1 MGSMPQLTGEVTYLA
16 LIFGLLVVPRALQ
29 RFLIPAPLT
38 SFGLGMV
45 AASFVPLFAHDAT
58 LELLATLGISSLFL
72 VAGLEVDLQAVRR
85 GLWVVLG
92 HLLVRSCMIALMA
105 WLSARYLAVSWQAAT
120 LIALAVLTPSTGFIL
135 DTLGRLGLNAAER
148 FWVMVKAI
156 GGEVLA
162 LLVLFGVLQSST
174 SERLL
179 WASGEL
185 LLMIVLLPL
194 IFLVLARWVMP
205 YAPESGFSMLVMVG
219 LIAAYLTKQLGVYY
233 LVGAFLAGFTA
244 RLLRERIPLL
254 APAENLRAVR
264 LFASFFIPF
273 YFFHGGMSVPAGA
286 LVWQSLWLGAL
297 LAGVILPLRIAVV
310 WLQRRFISHEDAR
323 TALKVSTALVP
334 TLIFTLVLATILHEQ
349 FSIPDTWYGA
359 LLVYAA
365 ISTLLPALLLSK
377 PFELDVAAGGSP
389 EATPAEAGT
398 VELPVP
404 AGAAVEWGDEKAN

>member
-1 MGSMPQLTGEVTYLA
+1 MASMPQLTGEVTYLA

-45 AASFVPLFAHDAT
+45 AALFVPLFAHDAT

-72 VAGLEVDLQAVRR
+72 VAGLEVDLHAVRR
-85 GLWVVLG
+85 GAWVVLG
-92 HLLVRSCMIALMA
+92 HLGVRSGMIALGA
-105 WLSARYLAVSWQAAT
+105 WLGARYLGVSWQAAI

-135 DTLGRLGLNAAER
+135 DTLGRLGLNAEER
-148 FWVMVKAI
+148 FWVTVKAI

-162 LLVLFGVLQSST
+162 LVVLFGVLQSGT

-244 RLLRERIPLL
+244 RLLRERIPQL

-273 YFFHGGMSVPAGA
+273 YFFHGGMSVPSGA
-286 LVWQSLWLGAL
+286 LVWRSLALGTL
-297 LAGVILPLRIAVV
+297 LACVILPLRIAVV

-323 TALKVSTALVP
+323 TALNVATALVP

-365 ISTLLPALLLSK
+365 FSTLLPALVLSK
-377 PFELDVAAGGSP
+377 PFELDVAAEP
-389 EATPAEAGT
+389 PPDTQLAAAGT
-398 VELPVP
+398 AELPVA
-404 AGAAVEWGDEKAN
+404 AGPGPEPPRG

>member
-1 MGSMPQLTGEVTYLA
+1 MPQLTGEVTYLA
-16 LIFGLLVVPRALQ
+16 LIFALLVIPRALQ
-29 RFLIPAPLT
+29 RFLLPAPLA

-45 AASFVPLFAHDAT
+45 AALFVPVFAHDQT

-72 VAGLEVDLQAVRR
+72 VAGLEVDVQALRR
-85 GLWVVLG
+85 GLAVLLG
-92 HLLVRSCMIALMA
+92 HLCVRSVMIAACA
-105 WLSARYLAVSWQAAT
+105 WLAVRYLGVSWQTAI

-135 DTLGRLGLNAAER
+135 DTLPRLGLNAEER
-148 FWVMVKAI
+148 FWVTVKAI

-162 LLVLFGVLQSST
+162 LLVLFGVLQSGSA
-174 SERLL
+174 ERLA

-185 LLMIVLLPL
+185 VSMIVLLPL
-194 IFLVLARWVMP
+194 IFLLLGRWVMP

-244 RLLRERIPLL
+244 RLLRERLPEL

-286 LVWQSLWLGAL
+286 LAWQSLWLGAL
-297 LAGVILPLRIAVV
+297 LAAVVLPLRIAVV
-310 WLQRRFISHEDAR
+310 WLQRRFISREDPR
-323 TALKVSTALVP
+323 TALNVATALVP

-349 FSIPDTWYGA
+349 FALPDTWYGA

-365 ISTLLPALLLSK
+365 LSTILPALLLSR
-377 PFELDVAAGGSP
+377 PFEIDVVGPAAPRGPGP
-389 EATPAEAGT
+389 
-398 VELPVP
+398 LPGNP
-404 AGAAVEWGDEKAN
+404 GA

>member
-1 MGSMPQLTGEVTYLA
+1 MGNMPQLTSEVTYLA

-38 SFGLGMV
+38 SFALGMV
-45 AASFVPLFAHDAT
+45 AALFVPLFAHDAT

-92 HLLVRSCMIALMA
+92 HLAVRSGMIALAA
-105 WLSARYLAVSWQAAT
+105 WLCARYLGVSWQAAT
-120 LIALAVLTPSTGFIL
+120 LMALAVLTPSTGFIL
-135 DTLGRLGLNAAER
+135 DTLGRLGLNDDER
-148 FWVMVKAI
+148 FWVTVKAI

-297 LAGVILPLRIAVV
+297 LAALVLPLRIAVV
-310 WLQRRFISHEDAR
+310 WLQRRYLSHEDGF

-349 FSIPDTWYGA
+349 FALPDTWYGA

-365 ISTLLPALLLSK
+365 ITTLLPTLVLSK
-377 PFELDVAAGGSP
+377 PFELDVAA
-389 EATPAEAGT
+389 AAAPAAAVTEAGT

-404 AGAAVEWGDEKAN
+404 SGTSSGASRG

>member
-1 MGSMPQLTGEVTYLA
+1 MGSMPQFTGEVTYLA

-45 AASFVPLFAHDAT
+45 AALFVPLFAHDPT

-92 HLLVRSCMIALMA
+92 HLFVRSCMIALLA
-105 WLSARYLAVSWQAAT
+105 WLGARYLGVSWQAAT

-135 DTLGRLGLNAAER
+135 DTLGRLGLNADER

-174 SERLL
+174 TEHLL
-179 WASGEL
+179 VASGEL

-273 YFFHGGMSVPAGA
+273 YFFHGGMSVPGGA
-286 LVWQSLWLGAL
+286 LAWQSLWLGAL

-310 WLQRRFISHEDAR
+310 WLQRRFISHENAR
-323 TALKVSTALVP
+323 TALKVSTALSP

-349 FSIPDTWYGA
+349 FQIPDTWYGA

-365 ISTLLPALLLSK
+365 ISTLLPALVLSK
-377 PFELDVAAGGSP
+377 PFELDVATGGPP
-389 EATPAEAGT
+389 EALPSEAGT

-404 AGAAVEWGDEKAN
+404 VDTAAEPSRG

>member
-1 MGSMPQLTGEVTYLA
+1 MGNMPQLTSEVTYLA

-45 AASFVPLFAHDAT
+45 AALFVPLFAHDAT

-92 HLLVRSCMIALMA
+92 HLVVRSAMIALTA
-105 WLSARYLAVSWQAAT
+105 WLCARYLGVSWQAAT
-120 LIALAVLTPSTGFIL
+120 LMALAVLTPSTGFIL
-135 DTLGRLGLNAAER
+135 DTLGRLGLNADER
-148 FWVMVKAI
+148 FWVTVKAI

-162 LLVLFGVLQSST
+162 LLVLFGVLQSSS

-273 YFFHGGMSVPAGA
+273 YFFHGGMSVPGGA

-297 LAGVILPLRIAVV
+297 LAAVVLPLRIAVV
-310 WLQRRFISHEDAR
+310 WLQRRYISHEDGR

-334 TLIFTLVLATILHEQ
+334 TLIFTLVLATILHEA
-349 FSIPDTWYGA
+349 FALPDTWYGA

-365 ISTLLPALLLSK
+365 ITTLLPALVLSK
-377 PFELDVAAGGSP
+377 PFELDAAGGGAP
-389 EATPAEAGT
+389 AAAAAEAGS
-398 VELPVP
+398 VELPVTAEP
-404 AGAAVEWGDEKAN
+404 ASEAPRA

>member
-1 MGSMPQLTGEVTYLA
+1 MGNMPQLTSEVTYLA

-45 AASFVPLFAHDAT
+45 AALFVPLFAHDAT
-58 LELLATLGISSLFL
+58 LELLSTLGISSLFL

-85 GLWVVLG
+85 GLLVVLG
-92 HLLVRSCMIALMA
+92 HLVVRSAMIALAA
-105 WLSARYLAVSWQAAT
+105 WLCARYLAVSWQAAT
-120 LIALAVLTPSTGFIL
+120 LMALAVLTPSTGFIL
-135 DTLGRLGLNAAER
+135 DTLGRLGLNDDER

-162 LLVLFGVLQSST
+162 LLVLFGVLQSSS

-297 LAGVILPLRIAVV
+297 LAAVILPLRIAVV
-310 WLQRRFISHEDAR
+310 WLQRRYLSHENAR
-323 TALKVSTALVP
+323 TALKVATALVP

-349 FSIPDTWYGA
+349 FALPDTWYGA

-365 ISTLLPALLLSK
+365 ITTLLPALVLSK
-377 PFELDVAAGGSP
+377 PFELDVAAAGAP
-389 EATPAEAGT
+389 PAAATEAGS

-404 AGAAVEWGDEKAN
+404 ADTASGAPRG